1 MKLII
6 ALAAAGL
13 VSSLTAIAPTPANA
27 QKDPACVEKCNRES
41 KPARGGPQQIRSNAS
56 RTGECVAACPAASA
70 AKKK

>member
-13 VSSLTAIAPTPANA
+13 VSSLTAIAPTPAYA
-27 QKDPACVEKCNRES
+27 QKDPACTEKCNRE
-41 KPARGGPQQIRSNAS
+41 N
-56 RTGECVAACPAASA
+56 RTGGGGMQQRGTAERIRACLAACPAAGA